1 MSYTVYL
8 YGKCSTC
15 QKALRF
21 LEKRQLSY
29 KVKDISQHPP
39 SMRELEE
46 MLELQKGD
54 IKKLFNT
61 SGMLYRELQ
70 LSQKL
75 DKMSINEALK
85 LLSNHGMLVK
95 RPFILGK
102 NIGLIGFK
110 EDQWQNAFLPTRE
123 LK

>member
-15 QKALRF
+15 QKVLRF

-110 EDQWQNAFLPTRE
+110 EDQWQNAFCQQGS
-123 LK
+123 

>member
-1 MSYTVYL
+1 
-8 YGKCSTC
+8 
-15 QKALRF
+15 
-21 LEKRQLSY
+21 
-29 KVKDISQHPP
+29 
-39 SMRELEE
+39 

-61 SGMLYRELQ
+61 SGMLYGR
-70 LSQKL
+70 LSLAEL

-110 EDQWQNAFLPTRE
+110 EDQWQNAFF
-123 LK
+123 KQGS